1 MSEILNPVLQAVHL
15 RKTFSS
21 FLAVDDF
28 SISLAPGEI
37 VGILGS
43 NGAGK
48 TTILRM
54 LVGLI
59 RPDSGEITV
68 AGFDLRNQFRDA
80 ISRIGSL
87 IEIPAFYGYLS
98 ARQNLQLLLRLS
110 EQKTANEQIDNV
122 LRQVKLLDR
131 ADDAVK
137 KYSQGM
143 RQRLGIAAAILR
155 KPPIVILDEPA
166 NGLDPE
172 GMIEIREF
180 IRSLAKETGT
190 AVLLSSHLLSEME
203 MLCDRVFIL
212 NKGKTIAAGSV
223 KELILPEDENLEQL
237 FLRLTRTKAN

>member
-1 MSEILNPVLQAVHL
+1 GLIYPD
-15 RKTFSS
+15 T
-21 FLAVDDF
+21 
-28 SISLAPGEI
+28 GEI
-37 VGILGS
+37 SI
-43 NGAGK
+43 
-48 TTILRM
+48 
-54 LVGLI
+54 
-59 RPDSGEITV
+59 
-68 AGFDLRNQFRDA
+68 AGFDLRQRFRDA

-110 EQKTANEQIDNV
+110 DAKKADEKIDNV

-155 KPPIVILDEPA
+155 QPPIVILDEPT

-212 NKGKTIAAGSV
+212 NKGKTIAAGAV

-237 FLRLTRTKAN
+237 FLRITRTKTN